1 MALNVRNPATRNAK
15 ETVTSPPGKELKPLF
30 SGFRTKSFNDPFVK
44 NNKTRRK
51 SLFQNG
57 LSILHFFESK
67 KIFHFGK
74 LMTRK
79 ADDLCCSA

>member
-1 MALNVRNPATRNAK
+1 LHL
-15 ETVTSPPGKELKPLF
+15 GKELRQLF
-30 SGFRTKSFNDPFVK
+30 SGFRTKFFNDRFMK

-74 LMTRK
+74 LMTGK
-79 ADDLCCSA
+79 ADDF